1 MIYGLYLSAAGVIT
15 NAYRQDVISNN
26 LANSET
32 VGFKKNLA
40 MFQQRPTEL
49 EEQGGPPTLSNPNL
63 EKLGGGIFASPTAID
78 QSQGELEPTADP
90 LDVGIIGK
98 GYFAVSDH
106 GQTRL
111 TRDGRFMMD
120 STGQLVM
127 ANGSGQP
134 VLDTKGKPIV
144 LNTAAQTNIAADG
157 QITQDGKPMGRIG
170 VFNVPN
176 PNLLT
181 KEGDNFLKYPDTTR
195 LTASTAK
202 LQSKFLERSNVD
214 PANALV
220 SLMETQR
227 QLEANANMIRIQ
239 DQTLD
244 KLVNQVGRIS

>member
-1 MIYGLYLSAAGVIT
+1 MIYGLYLSAAGVMT
-15 NAYRQDVISNN
+15 NSYRQDVISNN
-26 LANSET
+26 LANAET

-49 EEQGGPPTLSNPNL
+49 QERGGPTSQSNPNL

-78 QSQGELEPTADP
+78 QSQGELEPTSNP
-90 LDVGIIGK
+90 LDVAMIGQ
-98 GYFAVSDH
+98 GYFAVNDH

-120 STGQLVM
+120 ANGQLVM
-127 ANGSGQP
+127 ANGSAQP
-134 VLDTKGKPIV
+134 ILDTKGKPIV
-144 LNTAAQTNIAADG
+144 LNTAARTNIASDG

-170 VFNVPN
+170 VFDVPD
-176 PNLLT
+176 PAQLT
-181 KEGDNFLKYPDTTR
+181 KEGDNLLKYPDTNR
-195 LTASTAK
+195 LLPSTAK

-214 PANALV
+214 PASALV
-220 SLMETQR
+220 KLMETQR
-227 QLEANANMIRIQ
+227 QLEANANMIRVQ